1 MGVCQLSVHT
11 WEPRACPQRTC
22 ARTGGVKVP
31 CIVMETLANAKLL
44 ANTAHLA
51 SLSSGEGAGGP
62 PSPCVMLGKG
72 NHILLFSSPGG
83 GRQAALSP
91 CLTFHRVEPQKAEKD
106 LQDRHIQPQPIS
118 PCPMTMSPSVTSPWS
133 LNTSCDGDPAL
144 PWAAVSEHRRTYRD
158 ETIPNIQPS
167 PFSASLLLCL
177 RGGNG
182 SDNRT
187 WGISRPRHRRR

>member
-1 MGVCQLSVHT
+1 MQSCWQTPHT
-11 WEPRACPQRTC
+11 WP
-22 ARTGGVKVP
+22 
-31 CIVMETLANAKLL
+31 
-44 ANTAHLA
+44 
-51 SLSSGEGAGGP
+51 LSAVGKGQEDP
-62 PSPCVMLGKG
+62 PTTTPCVMLGKG

-83 GRQAALSP
+83 GRQAVLSP

-158 ETIPNIQPS
+158 ETFPNIRPS